1 MLVVKEIILVLM
13 GFSATENDYIKN
25 RTLKI
30 GEGFF
35 MTYNRLLDHKD
46 WGFPVPIFYGPGRI
60 SEIGSICKNLEIK
73 NPLVVTDRG
82 SSNLSFIQAL
92 RSLLFKDG
100 ISSELFFD
108 ISPNPIGYEI
118 EAGCICYRDG
128 NHDAIIGIGGG
139 SGMDGAKAICLTVN
153 NDIDLWA
160 FDYKKPVQ
168 QIRSS
173 DPFPKLIMVPTTAGT
188 GAETESTAMVTHA
201 GKGMK
206 FCLDHPKLK
215 ISATILDPSLTLEL
229 PPSLTAWTGVDALTH
244 AIEAY
249 IVPDFHPLC
258 DGAAI
263 EALSLIGKY
272 LVTSVEEPENLEARG
287 GMLVGSCLA
296 GISFL
301 KGLGFV
307 HAISHMVGAEYDTQ
321 HGLTNAIILPVVL
334 RYNLPSLDKKRRNMA
349 HALGMLDNSSDGF
362 IREIETKLDRL
373 NIPNSLAEI
382 DVPFDCASRI
392 AEKAMLDSAA
402 STNPVKAD
410 LSTLKTLV
418 EKSIKEAR

>member
-1 MLVVKEIILVLM
+1 
-13 GFSATENDYIKN
+13 
-25 RTLKI
+25 
-30 GEGFF
+30 
-35 MTYNRLLDHKD
+35 MTHSSLLNHKD

-60 SEIGSICKNLEIK
+60 SDIGSICKNLKIK
-73 NPLVVTDRG
+73 NPLIVTDKG
-82 SSNLSFIQAL
+82 SFTLSFIQEL

-100 ISSELFFD
+100 ISSELFSD
-108 ISPNPIGYEI
+108 ISPNPVGDEI
-118 EAGCICYRDG
+118 EAGCIAYKDG

-160 FDYKKPVQ
+160 FDYNKSVPQVKDL
-168 QIRSS
+168 
-173 DPFPKLIMVPTTAGT
+173 DPFPKLIMIPTTAGT
-188 GAETESTAMVTHA
+188 GAETESTAMITHS

-206 FCLDHPKLK
+206 FCLDHPNLK
-215 ISATILDPSLTLEL
+215 ISAAILDPSLTIGL

-263 EALSLIGKY
+263 EALKLIGKY
-272 LVTSVEEPENLEARG
+272 LVTSVEDPENLEARG
-287 GMLVGSCLA
+287 AMLVGSCLA

-321 HGLTNAIILPVVL
+321 HGLTNAIVLPVVL
-334 RYNLPSLDKKRRNMA
+334 RYNLPSLDKKRNHMA
-349 HALGMLDNSSDGF
+349 NALRMSDKTSDGF
-362 IREIETKLDRL
+362 IGEIEAMLDRL
-373 NIPNSLAEI
+373 NIPKSLCEI
-382 DVPFDCASRI
+382 GVPLDCASRI

-402 STNPVKAD
+402 STNPIKGD
-410 LSTLKTLV
+410 KSTLKELV
-418 EKSIKEAR
+418 EKSIKSAR

>member
-1 MLVVKEIILVLM
+1 
-13 GFSATENDYIKN
+13 
-25 RTLKI
+25 
-30 GEGFF
+30 
-35 MTYNRLLDHKD
+35 MTHNSLLDHKD

-60 SEIGSICKNLEIK
+60 AEIGSICKNLEVN
-73 NPLVVTDRG
+73 NPLIVTDRG
-82 SSNLSFIQAL
+82 SSKLSFIQEL
-92 RSLLFKDG
+92 RSVLFKAG
-100 ISSELFFD
+100 ISSELFFE
-108 ISPNPIGYEI
+108 ISPNPVGDEI
-118 EAGCICYRDG
+118 EAGCIAYRDG

-153 NDIDLWA
+153 NDFDLWA
-160 FDYKKPVQ
+160 FDYNKPVP

-206 FCLDHPKLK
+206 FCLDHPQLK
-215 ISATILDPSLTLEL
+215 ISAAILDPSLTLGL

-263 EALSLIGKY
+263 EALRLIGKY
-272 LVTSVEEPENLEARG
+272 LVKSVEEPENLEARG

-321 HGLTNAIILPVVL
+321 HGLTNAIVLPVVL
-334 RYNLPSLDKKRRNMA
+334 RYNLPSLDKKRNHMA
-349 HALGMLDNSSDGF
+349 DALGMSDKTSDGF
-362 IREIETKLDRL
+362 IGEIEAKLDRL
-373 NIPNSLAEI
+373 NIPKSLGEI
-382 DVPFDCASRI
+382 GVPFECVSRI
-392 AEKAMLDSAA
+392 SEKAMLDSAA
-402 STNPVKAD
+402 STNPVRGDVASVKE
-410 LSTLKTLV
+410 LV
-418 EKSIKEAR
+418 EKSIKKAR